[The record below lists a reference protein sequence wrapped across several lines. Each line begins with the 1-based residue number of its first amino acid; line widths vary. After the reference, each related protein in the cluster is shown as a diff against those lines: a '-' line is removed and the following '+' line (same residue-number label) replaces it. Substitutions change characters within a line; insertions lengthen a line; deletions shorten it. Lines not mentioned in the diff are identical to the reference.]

1 MAALTRNVWTN
12 AASVKR
18 QAWGTKMSG
27 GSKTVVIAALAANFG
42 IALAKFGGAVYT
54 GSSAMLAEGVHS
66 LVDTGNQGLLLLGMK
81 RAARPADERH
91 PFGYSREIYFWS
103 FIVALL
109 LFSVGGIVAIYE
121 GISKL
126 RNPHPIDNPVVNYV
140 ILGLAILLETGSFV
154 VALKE
159 FRAVAVGVSWWR
171 AVVDAKDPVLFTV
184 LFEDSAAL
192 AGLVIALAGLV
203 GAQLLNLPWLDGAAS
218 ILIGVVLVL
227 SAVFLA
233 RETHA
238 LLIGEAADP
247 AMLAEIERMIALAP
261 GVDGVRD
268 LLSTHLGP
276 HDIAITVAVDF
287 DDALSAGRIE
297 DEIAALTAAIR
308 RCHPDVKHLSL
319 VPTSFKTV

>member
-1 MAALTRNVWTN
+1 MA
-12 AASVKR
+12 
-18 QAWGTKMSG
+18 G
-27 GSKTVVIAALAANFG
+27 GSKTVVIAALAANLG
-42 IALAKFGGAVYT
+42 IALAKFGGAAYT
-54 GSSAMLAEGVHS
+54 GSAAMFAEGVHS

-81 RAARPADERH
+81 RAARPADVRH

-109 LFSVGGIVAIYE
+109 LFSVGGMVAVYE
-121 GISKL
+121 GVTKL
-126 RNPHPIDNPVVNYV
+126 QHPHGVDNPVVNYV
-140 ILGLAILLETGSFV
+140 ILGLAVVLEAGSFA

-159 FRAVAVGVSWWR
+159 FRAVAAGVTWWQ

-184 LFEDSAAL
+184 LFEDTAAL

-203 GAQLLNLPWLDGAAS
+203 GAQLLGLPWLDAAAS
-218 ILIGVVLVL
+218 ILIGAVLVL

-247 AMLAEIERMIALAP
+247 AMLAEIEATIACAE
-261 GVDGVRD
+261 GIDGVRD

-276 HDIAITVAVDF
+276 HDIAVTVAVDF
-287 DDALSAGRIE
+287 DDRLT
-297 DEIAALTAAIR
+297 AAMVETRVAELTAAIQAR
-308 RCHPDVKHLSL
+308 YPDVKHLSL
-319 VPTSFKTV
+319 VPTSFKTA

>member
-1 MAALTRNVWTN
+1 MMA
-12 AASVKR
+12 
-18 QAWGTKMSG
+18 G

-81 RAARPADERH
+81 RAARPADKRH

-109 LFSVGGIVAIYE
+109 LFSIGGIVAIYE
-121 GISKL
+121 GVSKL
-126 RNPHPIDNPVVNYV
+126 QHPHPIENPVVNYV
-140 ILGLAILLETGSFV
+140 ILGLAIGLETGSFV

-159 FRAVAVGVSWWR
+159 FRAVAIGVNWWR

-184 LFEDSAAL
+184 LFEDAAAL
-192 AGLVIALAGLV
+192 AGLVIALTGLV
-203 GAQLLNLPWLDGAAS
+203 AAQLLDLPWLDGVAS

-227 SAVFLA
+227 SAIFLA

-247 AMLAEIERMIALAP
+247 AMIADIEMQLAKAA
-261 GVDGVRD
+261 GVTGVRNVR
-268 LLSTHLGP
+268 STHLGP
-276 HDIAITVAVDF
+276 HDIVVTAEVDF
-287 DDALSAGRIE
+287 EDTLAAGTVEQTIMSVG
-297 DEIAALTAAIR
+297 TAIR
-308 RCHPDVKHLSL
+308 AAYPDVKHLSL
-319 VPTSFKTV
+319 MPTSF